1 MTEPVLPPHYVK
13 TINSHWTFNYFP
25 DATEGSGYESPLYD
39 DSNWPAIS
47 IPHTWNSY
55 ETTFELHSSAEGNT
69 GGTDNPRWREGRG
82 WYRKHFIINPA
93 AAGKKIFI
101 EFDGVQKYCK
111 LWLNGKYLGDHDG
124 FHTSFVFDIT
134 EHTVTGKDNV
144 LAVAVSNSGRNQAA
158 GSAAEENRFHMFG
171 GIYRD
176 VRLII
181 TDRLYIT
188 LKEAASPEKGIITGT
203 PAISERDGVVSIRAS
218 VRNDYPD
225 TRKCIVK
232 TCITDRSGRNVQVLK
247 SRVSIAPGRLYGFE
261 QLSRPIAGPQLWSPG
276 SPALYGVRTEVT
288 SGGKVTDVYNSTLAF
303 KRFEWNSDDRSLLLN
318 DEKIVLR
325 GGRLNP
331 VHPWL
336 GIAIPRWMRE
346 AEIRNMAEN
355 LGYNYLVTGIVP
367 ADRFLYELADRYGI
381 IIIDE
386 EFSTAQAAV
395 ETMAGSRDAVAD
407 SKEAGTGN
415 KDTGAGNK
423 DTGAGSKDTAADNKE
438 TGTGT
443 RGAVSAGE
451 PVKIVVKGSHL
462 RTEADKG
469 SVVVIF
475 ADIADREG
483 NPVKKTDR
491 VFTWNVSGPATLAGC
506 PVYVPDDGS
515 NIIRSD
521 GNAGIITVTVSSP
534 GLASGSVTI
543 EALAGQPDN
552 TVVDEPVLS
561 DVGRK
566 RVFVP
571 EQASV
576 FSSESGLELDI
587 IYKDIDLGR
596 KKLSEYRREIGRI
609 ISENNPPAD
618 SASIEYRTLVS
629 LLAAHLEKNGGIL
642 SAYDYN
648 YNIGH
653 YNNCRV
659 ITGYVNPLKLPQLYK
674 DWLKRYYAEEMITK
688 GYRKNAIDEM
698 NWLNWIPSGGTV
710 AVRQKAGHHLW
721 PKGTVITAT
730 GDLAEMIAAVHP
742 VFRKYSREA
751 KERALVFIAKMNP
764 YLNKGEGGSQQD
776 SSKAGNFKYTAGE
789 SVPVLIPFLKFISE

>member
-1 MTEPVLPPHYVK
+1 MKQGVTVLVVSLIFSFCHAQRKMTEPVLPPRYVK
-13 TINSHWTFNYFP
+13 TINSNWTFNYFP
-25 DATEGSGYESPLYD
+25 DATEGSGCESPQYD

-55 ETTFELHSSAEGNT
+55 ETTFELHSSAEGYT

-101 EFDGVQKYCK
+101 EFDGVQKYCI

-124 FHTSFVFDIT
+124 SHTSFVFDIT

-158 GSAAEENRFHMFG
+158 GSADEENRFHMFG

-188 LKEAASPEKGIITGT
+188 LKEAASPEKGILTGT

-232 TCITDRSGRNVQVLK
+232 TSITDRSGRNVQVLK
-247 SRVSIAPGRLYGFE
+247 SRASIAPGRLYSFE
-261 QLSRPIAGPQLWSPG
+261 QLSGPIAGPQLWSPG
-276 SPALYGVRTEVT
+276 SPTLYGVRTEVT
-288 SGGKVTDVYNSTLAF
+288 SGGKVTDVYYSTLAF
-303 KRFEWNSDDRSLLLN
+303 KRFEWSSDDESLLLN

-325 GGRLNP
+325 GVRLNP

-346 AEIRNMAEN
+346 AEIRNMAED
-355 LGYNYLVTGIVP
+355 LGYNYMVTGSVP
-367 ADRFLYELADRYGI
+367 ADRLLHELADRYGI
-381 IIIDE
+381 IILDE
-386 EFSTAQAAV
+386 EFSPVRAAV
-395 ETMAGSRDAVAD
+395 EIMTGSRNTRAD

-415 KDTGAGNK
+415 KDTGAGTKDTRAGTK
-423 DTGAGSKDTAADNKE
+423 DTGAGNKDTAAGNKD
-438 TGTGT
+438 TAAGT
-443 RGAVSAGE
+443 RAAVSAGE
-451 PVKIVVKGSHL
+451 PVKIIVKGSHL
-462 RTEADKG
+462 STEADKG
-469 SVVVIF
+469 SVVVIS

-483 NPVKKTDR
+483 NPVRGTDR
-491 VFTWNVSGPATLAGC
+491 VFSWNVSGPATLAGC
-506 PVYVPDDGS
+506 PVYVPEAGGKGNPDAAGFKELPVS

-534 GLASGSVTI
+534 GLVSGSVTI

-566 RVFVP
+566 RLFVP

-609 ISENNPPAD
+609 ISENNPLAD
-618 SASIEYRTLVS
+618 SATIEYRTLVS
-629 LLAAHLEKNGGIL
+629 LLAAHLEK
-642 SAYDYN
+642 
-648 YNIGH
+648 
-653 YNNCRV
+653 
-659 ITGYVNPLKLPQLYK
+659 TGVY
-674 DWLKRYYAEEMITK
+674 
-688 GYRKNAIDEM
+688 
-698 NWLNWIPSGGTV
+698 
-710 AVRQKAGHHLW
+710 
-721 PKGTVITAT
+721 
-730 GDLAEMIAAVHP
+730 
-742 VFRKYSREA
+742 
-751 KERALVFIAKMNP
+751 
-764 YLNKGEGGSQQD
+764 
-776 SSKAGNFKYTAGE
+776 
-789 SVPVLIPFLKFISE
+789 